1 MFSDSSYDYWFF
13 GGGGNKRTA
22 LCPWCNKGTTVFRYF
37 GGCVTREL
45 LSLEMRVKCYINVA

>member
-13 GGGGNKRTA
+13 GGGNKRTA